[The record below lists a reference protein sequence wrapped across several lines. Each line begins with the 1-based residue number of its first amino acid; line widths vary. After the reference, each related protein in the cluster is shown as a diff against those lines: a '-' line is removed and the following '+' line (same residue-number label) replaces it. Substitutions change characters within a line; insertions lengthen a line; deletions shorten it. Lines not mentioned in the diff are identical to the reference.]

1 MSDDIK
7 INVGVKSS
15 VSQGMKSVSSDI
27 SGAMSGIKNALGTLG
42 IGLGFGAIVAGVKS
56 VISSLGEI
64 KDAAAMVDFSP
75 QNYQKLTIVASE
87 AGIKADQLSASL
99 GKMIKAQEN
108 LSSDTKMQDAF
119 KSLGISIDA
128 ALTANPEQ
136 LFEMIAQG
144 LVKTGDKSA
153 IFDIFGRGAA
163 KLIPTLNDVADGF
176 EKISKQGIISDKD
189 LEQLDK
195 LDEKLATVGR
205 TLKGWGVDAVRGL
218 VNFFDRAS
226 AMNAALLT
234 GGDPRKALKDLAAS
248 NNAPATTKA
257 ATDKKTDDEEASK
270 RRLSEYNKK
279 LADEDA
285 AWTKGIIEAEEKDRR
300 ALMKDRFAQDIKDAE
315 EAENLKMDNKKK
327 SIELDKEALEE
338 EKKGILDAAELQKQK
353 DDDRRDRLENILQK
367 QGRIANK
374 LLTDTDS
381 NESWQGALARD
392 RKAKS
397 DAERGGRQVAQAQAR
412 IDKGVGTARDFA
424 LIGGMDAQREAK
436 AARDELIKM
445 DKDAK
450 KAARETADNTAKI
463 EKNID
468 ALAKQINNIARG

>member
-1 MSDDIK
+1 M
-7 INVGVKSS
+7 
-15 VSQGMKSVSSDI
+15 
-27 SGAMSGIKNALGTLG
+27 
-42 IGLGFGAIVAGVKS
+42 
-56 VISSLGEI
+56 
-64 KDAAAMVDFSP
+64 DAF
-75 QNYQKLTIVASE
+75 E
-87 AGIKADQLSASL
+87 E
-99 GKMIKAQEN
+99 KAQ
-108 LSSDTKMQDAF
+108 
-119 KSLGISIDA
+119 SI
-128 ALTANPEQ
+128 
-136 LFEMIAQG
+136 
-144 LVKTGDKSA
+144 
-153 IFDIFGRGAA
+153 
-163 KLIPTLNDVADGF
+163 
-176 EKISKQGIISDKD
+176 
-189 LEQLDK
+189 
-195 LDEKLATVGR
+195 GR
-205 TLKGWGVDAVRGL
+205 TLQGWAVKIGGGVIDWIEKHAAMLGAISAGGTPEDAIQSLKSPEVTK
-218 VNFFDRAS
+218 N
-226 AMNAALLT
+226 NAA
-234 GGDPRKALKDLAAS
+234 KIEKE
-248 NNAPATTKA
+248 
-257 ATDKKTDDEEASK
+257 ATDKINAEKKVAAYE
-270 RRLSEYNKK
+270 KK

-327 SIELDKEALEE
+327 SIDLDKEALEE